1 MYLLVKTLLV
11 AGLGLAS
18 AVSLPARGDTRKRA
32 AYLLSNN
39 PSGDN
44 LLALS
49 ISVDD
54 GTLSNPVLTTTGGNG
69 LLGNT
74 ANGTGG
80 PDGLFSQGAVVI
92 SQDVSIP
99 PLSTSMR
106 TPMTIPYNLTNPN
119 QYLFAVNPGC
129 NTLSMFRI
137 SPLDP
142 THPKLID
149 QPCDTMGDFPMS
161 VTYSS
166 VLKTA
171 CVLNGG
177 AKGGVACFHADH
189 AKGLTP
195 LGGLRPFPISLN
207 QTTPPTGPPM
217 TASDIVFNP
226 SSTALFATIKGDA
239 MALPPKSGYIYAW
252 PVHDGEVATE
262 PVTNRLAALK
272 MDFSIDFLGR
282 DTSALITDPSFGAS
296 IVEIAYPSL
305 EITEKHHIVVP
316 NQIAACWGAYAPR
329 FDAAYIIDAGNA
341 NITVVDPES
350 GVMKG
355 VIKMSAKGGFDTN
368 IDRTWMYVL
377 TGDSSVVVVDLE
389 GSNPGKVA
397 AQVQKYDLA
406 SEGVKGHWEG
416 MAIYPS

>member
-1 MYLLVKTLLV
+1 M
-11 AGLGLAS
+11 GI
-18 AVSLPARGDTRKRA
+18 P
-32 AYLLSNN
+32 
-39 PSGDN
+39 
-44 LLALS
+44 
-49 ISVDD
+49 
-54 GTLSNPVLTTTGGNG
+54 TG
-69 LLGNT
+69 
-74 ANGTGG
+74 
-80 PDGLFSQGAVVI
+80 
-92 SQDVSIP
+92 
-99 PLSTSMR
+99 
-106 TPMTIPYNLTNPN
+106 IPYNLTNPN
-119 QYLFAVNPGC
+119 QYLFSVNPGC

-142 THPKLID
+142 THPELIG
-149 QPCDTMGDFPMS
+149 QPCNTMGDFPMS

-177 AKGGVACFHADH
+177 AESGVACFHADH

-195 LGGLRPFPISLN
+195 LGGLRPFPVSLN

-239 MALPPKSGYIYAW
+239 MATPPKSGYIYAW

-262 PVTNRLAALK
+262 PVTNSLAALK

-296 IVEIAYPSL
+296 IVEVAYPSL
-305 EITEKHHIVVP
+305 EITELHHIVVP

-329 FDAAYIIDAGNA
+329 FDAAYIIDAGNT

-355 VIKMSAKGGFDTN
+355 VIKLEMSAKGGFDTN